1 MEENETNDI
10 LETKQKMMEEAP
22 KEPSRLGIFLRKSLR
37 WVTGLAVVFVLGI
50 ILTWLV
56 RVQPQA
62 REMQNLRDRLAVAEE
77 RAQELEGADEENEQ
91 LHVEL
96 DAARLHLNLLSVLVD
111 VSTAQLAL
119 ANSDPL
125 AAQEALAD
133 TDSSLASLEESV
145 AASQVETVQ
154 NMRDRLTLVLDEL
167 EDDAFAAESDL
178 DVLRNNI
185 LALEQSLFGD

>member
-1 MEENETNDI
+1 
-10 LETKQKMMEEAP
+10 
-22 KEPSRLGIFLRKSLR
+22 
-37 WVTGLAVVFVLGI
+37 
-50 ILTWLV
+50 
-56 RVQPQA
+56 
-62 REMQNLRDRLAVAEE
+62 MQNLRDRLAVAEE